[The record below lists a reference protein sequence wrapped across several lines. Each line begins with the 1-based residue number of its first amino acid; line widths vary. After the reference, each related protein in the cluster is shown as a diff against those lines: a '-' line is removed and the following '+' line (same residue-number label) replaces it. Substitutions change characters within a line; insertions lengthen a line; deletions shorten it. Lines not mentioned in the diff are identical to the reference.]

1 MSSTALAPDRRSER
15 LALAALLAGTALVYL
30 WNLSANGWANSFYA
44 AAVQSGTKSWTAFL
58 FGSSDWGNSITVDK
72 TPAALWPMEL
82 SARLFGFSGWSMLLP
97 QVLLGVGSV
106 ALLWVIVRGRF
117 GPAAGFVAGLVLA
130 VTPVAALMFRFNNP
144 DALLVFLM
152 LAACW
157 AMLRAVQDDR
167 VRWLMLCG
175 VLVGLGFLAKQ
186 LQVML
191 VLPALVATYLMA
203 ARGGIPRRVARLFAA
218 AGGLVLGAGWWLLIA
233 LLRPAGTRPYFGGS
247 QHNSTIELALG
258 YNGLDRL
265 GNFGTVEPG
274 GRPPGGGP
282 FGRAPGIGRLF
293 DAAVGGQIAWFVPAA
308 VVLVV
313 VGIVLCGRAERG
325 DPRRAAL
332 VLFGVWGLVT
342 GVVFS
347 FMHGIFH
354 EYYTVA
360 LAPALAGA
368 IGAGG
373 VLGWRSRDVVWVRV
387 ALVVAVLST
396 GVTAFVLLGRAEGFV
411 PWLRWVIVA
420 ATVLAVVGLLG
431 GFRQRAAVVATVA
444 AVAVGGLAGPVAYV
458 LQTVSS
464 PHRGG
469 IVLAGPDTG
478 GGFPGPPPGGGPDG
492 APPGMPGS
500 AGVPFGGPG
509 APSGAPEW
517 PGAPGGGPEWPG
529 GPGGGPEWTG
539 GPGGGPEWTGG
550 PGGGPEWT
558 GGPGGGPGGGPES
571 TGGPGGAP
579 GSDAGGP
586 ASGAAPNRA
595 AQHDPGR
602 RGPMGAPPDPRVIA
616 KLRADAGSF
625 RWPAATVASMT
636 AADYQLAADV
646 PVMPIGGFSGGDPSP
661 TLATFREYVA
671 DGDIHWFLGVGPG
684 RNRDSEGTRITEWV
698 RDTFTPIQLGD
709 VTLYDL
715 TAPR

>member
-1 MSSTALAPDRRSER
+1 MPSTVPAPARRSER

-157 AMLRAVQDDR
+157 ALLRAVADDR
-167 VRWLMLCG
+167 VRWLVLCG

-191 VLPALVATYLMA
+191 VLPALVVTYLMA

-233 LLRPAGTRPYFGGS
+233 VLRPAGSRPYFGGS

-274 GRPPGGGP
+274 RPPGGGP

-293 DAAVGGQIAWFVPAA
+293 DASVGGQIAWFVPAA

-387 ALVVAVLST
+387 ALGVAVLST

-411 PWLRWVIVA
+411 PWLRWVVVA
-420 ATVLAVVGLLG
+420 ATVLGVVGVLG
-431 GFRQRAAVVATVA
+431 GFRRRAAVVATVA

-469 IVLAGPDTG
+469 IVLAGPNTG
-478 GGFPGPPPGGGPDG
+478 GGFPGPPSGGGPDG
-492 APPGMPGS
+492 APLGMPGS

-509 APSGAPEW
+509 APSG
-517 PGAPGGGPEWPG
+517 
-529 GPGGGPEWTG
+529 GPEWTG
-539 GPGGGPEWTGG
+539 GPGGGPEWTGA
-550 PGGGPEWT
+550 
-558 GGPGGGPGGGPES
+558 
-571 TGGPGGAP
+571 PGGAP
-579 GSDAGGP
+579 GPDAGGP
-586 ASGAAPNRA
+586 ASGAAPNQA

-602 RGPMGAPPDPRVIA
+602 RGPMGAPPDPLVIA
-616 KLRADAGSF
+616 KLRADAGNF

-661 TLATFREYVA
+661 TLAAFQAYVA
-671 DGDIHWFLGVGPG
+671 DGDIHWFLATGPG

-715 TAPR
+715 TAPK

>member
-1 MSSTALAPDRRSER
+1 MPTAAPAPARRNER
-15 LALAALLAGTALVYL
+15 LALAALLAGTALAYL

-58 FGSSDWGNSITVDK
+58 FGSSDWGNAITVDK

-82 SARLFGFSGWSMLLP
+82 SGRLLGFSSWSMLLP

-106 ALLWVIVRGRF
+106 ALLWVIVRRWF
-117 GPAAGFVAGLVLA
+117 GAAAGFVAGLVLA
-130 VTPVAALMFRFNNP
+130 ATPVAALMFRFNNP

-152 LAACW
+152 IGACW
-157 AMLRAVQDDR
+157 ALLRAVEDDR
-167 VRWLMLCG
+167 VRWLVLCG

-191 VLPALVATYLMA
+191 VLPALVVTYLVA
-203 ARGGIPRRVARLFAA
+203 ARGGFGRRVVRLGAA
-218 AGGLVLGAGWWLLIA
+218 AGGLVLGAGWWLLLA
-233 LLRPAGTRPYFGGS
+233 VLWPAGSRPYFGGS

-265 GNFGTVEPG
+265 GNFGSAGGG

-293 DAAVGGQIAWFVPAA
+293 DASVGGQIAWFVPAA
-308 VVLVV
+308 MVLVV
-313 VGIVLCGRAERG
+313 VGLVLCRREG
-325 DPRRAAL
+325 PRRAVL
-332 VLFGVWGLVT
+332 LLFGVWGLVT

-360 LAPALAGA
+360 LAPAVAGA
-368 IGAGG
+368 VGAGG
-373 VLGWRSRDVVWVRV
+373 VVAWGARERLWVRV
-387 ALVVAVLST
+387 ALAVAMVLT

-411 PWLRWVIVA
+411 PWLRWVVVV
-420 ATVLAVVGLLG
+420 ATVLAVAGLLDV
-431 GFRQRAAVVATVA
+431 FQRRALVVVTLV
-444 AVAVGGLAGPVAYV
+444 AVAVGALAGPVAYV
-458 LQTVSS
+458 VQTVSS

-478 GGFPGPPPGGGPDG
+478 GGFGGPPGAGPGG

-500 AGVPFGGPG
+500 GGP
-509 APSGAPEW
+509 PSGAVREGPPPDAGAGLDAVP
-517 PGAPGGGPEWPG
+517 PGLPPASGGPSAAEPDVTHPPAG
-529 GPGGGPEWTG
+529 GAAPNGTG
-539 GPGGGPEWTGG
+539 GPGRAGP
-550 PGGGPEWT
+550 
-558 GGPGGGPGGGPES
+558 
-571 TGGPGGAP
+571 
-579 GSDAGGP
+579 
-586 ASGAAPNRA
+586 
-595 AQHDPGR
+595 R
-602 RGPMGAPPDPRVIA
+602 RGPMGAPPDPGVIA
-616 KLRADAGSF
+616 KLRADAGNF
-625 RWPAATVASMT
+625 RWAGATVASMG

-646 PVMPIGGFSGGDPSP
+646 PIMPIGGFAGGDPAP
-661 TLATFREYVA
+661 TLAEFQRYVA
-671 DGDIHWFLGVGPG
+671 DGDIHWFLALGPG
-684 RNRDSEGTRITEWV
+684 RNRESEGTRITEWV
-698 RDTFTPIQLGD
+698 QGTFTPVPLGE